1 MQETDL
7 QLGKSC
13 SMEAELELAEMV
25 ELAARILNSY
35 YKDIQNDQGCKEKHE
50 HVAEGNGR
58 KEQKSLYEIYNI

>member
-50 HVAEGNGR
+50 HENSPFLWG
-58 KEQKSLYEIYNI
+58 

>member
-13 SMEAELELAEMV
+13 SMEAELELAEMM

-35 YKDIQNDQGCKEKHE
+35 YKDIQNDRGCKEKHE
-50 HVAEGNGR
+50 HEN
-58 KEQKSLYEIYNI
+58 SPFL